1 MSAWGRTGVDTLTAQ
16 PQVVM
21 RLATPGRSSTAIA
34 RIELFRVAVP
44 LKKEIKHASHSRI
57 ESENLVVRVE
67 LVGGQAGHGE
77 GVPRPY
83 VTGET
88 VDSAFEVLSR
98 HDWAR
103 IVEQPRD
110 FADAVRTLESLT
122 VPETEADPRG
132 MAGNAA
138 RCALEIALLDAYGR
152 LFGEPVGRAVELATA
167 PGLKR
172 FAAPQKVRYGSAIT
186 AESWRK
192 ELRSAIKYRVYNF
205 HDVKTKVGV
214 EGQDD
219 VHRIRWFRRILG
231 PWVDL
236 RLDAN
241 EAWPASDLL
250 QRVEPLRRF
259 SLSVL
264 EQPVPHAEVMALS
277 DLRRQLVVPVM
288 LDESLCGYPDAV
300 SAVKNTTADM
310 LNVRLSKC
318 GGIFPSLR
326 IIGLA
331 QQSGLGLQL
340 GCHPGETAILSAA
353 GRQVASRVQGLSW
366 VEGSYD
372 RHILRTNVTRDDI
385 TFGYGGWARPL
396 AGPGLGIHVDPAA
409 LQAMAT
415 EQREITYD

>member
-1 MSAWGRTGVDTLTAQ
+1 M
-16 PQVVM
+16 
-21 RLATPGRSSTAIA
+21 
-34 RIELFRVAVP
+34 AVP
-44 LKKEIKHASHSRI
+44 LKKEIKHASHSRT

-67 LVGGQAGHGE
+67 LAGGQIGHGE

-88 VDSAFEVLSR
+88 IESTFVSLAG
-98 HDWAR
+98 HDWGQ
-103 IVEQPRD
+103 IVGQPRD
-110 FADAVRTLESLT
+110 FAEAVCGLESLT
-122 VPETEADPRG
+122 LPETAADPRG

-138 RCALEIALLDAYGR
+138 RCALELALLDAYGH
-152 LFGEPVGRAVELATA
+152 LFGEPLGRAVELASV
-167 PGLKR
+167 PGLR
-172 FAAPQKVRYGSAIT
+172 RHPVPGKVRYGAAIT

-219 VHRIRWFRRILG
+219 VRRIKWFRRILG
-231 PWVDL
+231 PWVDV

-241 EAWPASDLL
+241 EAWPAAALL
-250 QRVEPLRRF
+250 ERVEPLRQF

-277 DLRRQLVVPVM
+277 DLRRELGVPVM

-331 QQSGLGLQL
+331 QRSGLGLQL

-353 GRQVASRVQGLSW
+353 GRHVASRVAGLSW

-372 RHILRTNVTRDDI
+372 RHILKANVTQHDI

-409 LQAMAT
+409 LEAMAT
-415 EQREITYD
+415 ERSELTYD